1 MKTAAQQ
8 DQQSLHRVRSLAVGQ
23 RTAQVNQVRGLLAE
37 YGLEIGYGRH
47 QVRAALPEILE
58 DGENGLSGAFRVLL
72 QDMYEQLVHLDG
84 RIDRLDKQIEQ
95 AAQSGEQAQRLMT
108 IPGVGA
114 LTATALLAAL
124 GEVTAFRNGR
134 ELAAWLGLV
143 PRQHATGGKEQLRGI
158 SKRGDSYALFTDP
171 WRQGRATAA

>member
-1 MKTAAQQ
+1 M
-8 DQQSLHRVRSLAVGQ
+8 
-23 RTAQVNQVRGLLAE
+23 
-37 YGLEIGYGRH
+37 
-47 QVRAALPEILE
+47 
-58 DGENGLSGAFRVLL
+58 SGAFRVLL

-95 AAQSGEQAQRLMT
+95 AAQSDEQAQRLMT

-114 LTATALLAAL
+114 LTATALLATL

-134 ELAAWLGLV
+134 ELAAAWLGLV